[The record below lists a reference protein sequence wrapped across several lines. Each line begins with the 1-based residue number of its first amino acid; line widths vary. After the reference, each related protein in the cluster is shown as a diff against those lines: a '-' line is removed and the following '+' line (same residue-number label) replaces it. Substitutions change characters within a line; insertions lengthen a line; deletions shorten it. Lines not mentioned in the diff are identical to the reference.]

1 MSDDDLSRDD
11 RRDEYETVLGIVEHN
26 TGGRQP
32 ALARIPSV
40 QQTAIQAGVSAPR
53 SRLQAAVEQGD
64 LLRIR
69 DRVVRTTEP
78 DLRDALGEL
87 NEHRQD
93 VVDALEEV
101 VDDE

>member
-1 MSDDDLSRDD
+1 MTGNDTTRAE
-11 RRDEYETVLGIVEHN
+11 RRAEYETVLRIVEHN

-40 QQTAIQAGVSAPR
+40 QQTAIQAGVTAPR
-53 SRLQAAVEQGD
+53 SRLQAAIEQGD
-64 LLRIR
+64 LLRLR

-78 DLRDALGEL
+78 DLRDALGEI
-87 NEHRQD
+87 NEQRQD

-101 VDDE
+101 TDDE